1 MAFPPKNRRKLK
13 LNNLIKL
20 GWENAEPAMNTEF
33 IARVI
38 TVQKNSYRISDG
50 DMEYMAHLSGKFL
63 NEASSTLDFPAVGDW
78 VEVQK
83 LVDEQKAVIKHVLPR
98 KSKFIRQAAG
108 LRTEAQIIATNID
121 TVFIVNSLNHDLNA
135 RRIERYVLAAYE
147 SGASP
152 VIVLTKKDE
161 CSQAEVEAAISEVE
175 PVAIG
180 IPIVAVS
187 SVTKDGIEELMEYLP
202 AGQTIA
208 LLGSSGVG
216 KSTLVNTLLEKE
228 VQDTKG
234 IRESDSKGR
243 HTTTHREMFI
253 LPNGALMIDTPGMRE
268 LQLWEGESAIDAT
281 FQDVEELAENC
292 RFTDCKHQS
301 EPGCT
306 VREALE
312 NGELT
317 EGRFQNYLKLQRE
330 LAYEKRKQD
339 QKAQLE
345 EKNKWKQVSKELK
358 SKYNQHG

>member
-1 MAFPPKNRRKLK
+1 MTFPPLNRRKTK

-20 GWENAEPAMNTEF
+20 GWESPNTAINTEF

-50 DMEYMAHLSGKFL
+50 EMEYLAHLSGKFL
-63 NEASSTLDFPAVGDW
+63 NEATSVLDFPAVGDW

-83 LVDEQKAVIKHVLPR
+83 LADEQKAVINQVLPR
-98 KSKFIRQAAG
+98 KSQFVRQAAG
-108 LRTEAQIIATNID
+108 LRTEAQIVATNID
-121 TVFIVNSLNHDLNA
+121 TIFIVNSLNHDLNM

-152 VIVLTKKDE
+152 AIVLTKKDE
-161 CSQAEVEAAISEVE
+161 CSQEEVDTAITEVES
-175 PVAIG
+175 VAIG
-180 IPIVAVS
+180 IPIIAVS
-187 SVTKDGIEELMEYLP
+187 SVTKDGIEELMKLLP
-202 AGQTIA
+202 TGRTAA

-216 KSTLVNTLLEKE
+216 KSTLVNTLLEKQ

-243 HTTTHREMFI
+243 HTTTHREMFM

-281 FQDVEELAENC
+281 FQDVEELAANC
-292 RFTDCKHQS
+292 RFTDCRHEL
-301 EPGCT
+301 EPGCA
-306 VREALE
+306 VREALD
-312 NGELT
+312 NGELP
-317 EGRFQNYLKLQRE
+317 EGRFQNYVKLQRE

-339 QKAQLE
+339 QKAQQE
-345 EKNKWKQVSKELK
+345 ERNKWKQVSKDLK
-358 SKYNQHG
+358 SKYKRRG